1 MAYKELTT
9 EEIYCCLNQ
18 AKKDAMRFESLHLYD
33 EANHCYDL
41 VKFFERALREREVI
55 NNGID

>member
-41 VKFFERALREREVI
+41 VKFFERALELRKKKCI
-55 NNGID
+55 